1 MKYSI
6 NIPKKVVMS
15 AVATFVLSFASA
27 QTVAEG
33 INYLDSHK
41 YAKAKEVF
49 NQLIE
54 KSPSAENYFYLGN
67 AYLVQFEPNFD
78 KAKEAFDK
86 GIALDSKSYLNK
98 IGLASIKMG
107 KGQKVSAIN
116 DLNQIAK
123 DSREKD
129 PEVLYRIGEALSM
142 YDNSNDPNLA
152 ITFLNKAIEKA
163 ADKDGVPAHY
173 YYTLGDSYRMI
184 KDPGNAMS
192 AYEKASAIA
201 KNKASVFYRMA
212 TLWMAAKQYKKAEEN
227 INKAIAIDPTYAPA
241 YKAQAEYNRTFQ
253 RPDETSKSLINYTKY
268 ADEDPSTA
276 LEIAKLYFIN
286 SNFAEAKATLDKVFD
301 KVSDPI
307 KYKLKAYLQYEENDY
322 AGAKASLE
330 SYYSKVEQSRIIPSD
345 AGLEGLIYAGLAS
358 KEADATA
365 KAALMQKS
373 AEKMAVVKQAND
385 DTLNWDVEYAKVVS
399 GAAELKAKAEA
410 GPTNENIENLKK
422 QVAVNKEDTTLLFN
436 LAQAYEA
443 ANNWEGSALV
453 WQKMNE
459 LLPTWE
465 PAYYS
470 KGYAMQKGGY
480 NQSAALAYLKYIDV
494 VLAKPAAE
502 QQPLQENLYG
512 AYYNVALLLKDID
525 KAKALENIGKAL
537 AIKPADP
544 NATNLQKLLNQ

>member
-15 AVATFVLSFASA
+15 AVAIFVLSFASA

-86 GIALDSKSYLNK
+86 GITLDSKSYLNK

-253 RPDETSKSLINYTKY
+253 RPDETTKSLINYTKY

-307 KYKLKAYLQYEENDY
+307 KFKLKAYLQYEENDY

-422 QVAVNKEDTTLLFN
+422 QVAANKEDTTLLFN